1 MSSNLPMSSN
11 LSTLPAGALAA
22 LLALALVAIITLDVF
37 ALLDLYRRPTSQVVL
52 ANKWIWVAIILL
64 TSSFFSLGAIIYL
77 VAGRRPAVLTDDA
90 APSKSTSVR
99 TESVSNALY
108 GPRDGADRR

>member
-22 LLALALVAIITLDVF
+22 LVALALVAITLDVI
-37 ALLDLYRRPTSQVVL
+37 ALLDLYRRPTSQVVF

-64 TSSFFSLGAIIYL
+64 VNILGAIIY
-77 VAGRRPAVLTDDA
+77 VAAARKPAVLTNDA
-90 APSKSTSVR
+90 APSQSTSAR
-99 TESVSNALY
+99 TDNIADALY
-108 GPRDGADRR
+108 GPRDGADQR

>member
-1 MSSNLPMSSN
+1 MSSN

-22 LLALALVAIITLDVF
+22 LVALALVAITLDVI
-37 ALLDLYRRPTSQVVL
+37 ALLDLYRRPTSQVVF
-52 ANKWIWVAIILL
+52 ANKWIWVPVILL
-64 TSSFFSLGAIIYL
+64 VEILGAIIYL

-99 TESVSNALY
+99 TESVADRLY
-108 GPRDGADRR
+108 GPRDGVDRR